1 MIENS
6 IFKKMNNC
14 PLCRLEINTNNS
26 NELNLRKGAWS
37 IISDSEINKKESLQE
52 MEIMFTNALSRMID
66 K

>member
-1 MIENS
+1 
-6 IFKKMNNC
+6 MNNC

-52 MEIMFTNALSRMID
+52 MEIMFTNALSRLID